1 MKRRLILSAGTAGAA
16 ALPLS
21 ACGFIGGGD
30 DEGDAKTIKFWL
42 SGDANQGGGFQKMA
56 DKYHEET
63 GITVDIDDIPYDD
76 FNTRLRNAAQA
87 DGLPDLARVTAID
100 PIWMNQ
106 LEDLSDVASEHG
118 VMENLLTENEDGEI
132 PTFLT
137 DLTAVGLYVNKT
149 LFDEAGVSYPTTPE
163 GLWTWD
169 QFIAAVKEVKAATGC
184 RYGLVMDP
192 SSHRLR
198 SFMYQFG
205 SDGFTLGEDCTYS
218 TDEATT
224 TEALQFFADIND
236 DDVMPKSVWVS
247 GDDPNALFKSGQVAA
262 YYSGSWQVAD
272 FQANIADFEWASALM
287 PAQPRRATNL
297 GGGYIVVFKGDKSQ
311 ESARLRQL
319 ALHRGELHRDLRD
332 LRIPAG
338 DPGAR
343 HRLRRLA
350 DELRPVQRGDRRIRP
365 DLLRPGTGRL
375 GGRVRGADRRR
386 RRRPA
391 QGRGRQARRR
401 RAGRGHD
408 HREHHCRTQ
417 REHRLRVTL
426 DGHRHRFQTPY
437 RAAQAA
443 R

>member
-30 DEGDAKTIKFWL
+30 DEGDAKSIKFWL

-56 DKYHEET
+56 DKYKKET

-149 LFDEAGVSYPTTPE
+149 LFDEAGVAYPTTPD

-205 SDGFTLGEDCTYS
+205 SDGFTLGDDCTYS
-218 TDEATT
+218 TDEAAT

-236 DDVMPKSVWVS
+236 DDVMPRSVWVS

-297 GGGYIVVFKGDKSQ
+297 GGGYIVVYKGDKSQ
-311 ESARLRQL
+311 TALDFVNWLFTAENYTEICEISGFLPVVEGLTIDYGDSQASFDLYNEEIAASDPISSAQERASLEMTYAGQSAGGDADPLKDEAVKL
-319 ALHRGELHRDLRD
+319 ANGEQDVATT
-332 LRIPAG
+332 IANIIAG
-338 DPGAR
+338 
-343 HRLRRLA
+343 LN
-350 DELRPVQRGDRRIRP
+350 ENIVC
-365 DLLRPGTGRL
+365 
-375 GGRVRGADRRR
+375 
-386 RRRPA
+386 
-391 QGRGRQARRR
+391 
-401 RAGRGHD
+401 
-408 HREHHCRTQ
+408 E
-417 REHRLRVTL
+417 
-426 DGHRHRFQTPY
+426 
-437 RAAQAA
+437 
-443 R
+443 

>member
-169 QFIAAVKEVKAATGC
+169 QFIAAVNEVKAATGC

-236 DDVMPKSVWVS
+236 DEVMPKSVWVS

-311 ESARLRQL
+311 ESLDFVNWL
-319 ALHRGELHRDLRD
+319 FTEENYIELSEISGFLPVIEGLDIDYGDSQASFDLYNEE
-332 LRIPAG
+332 IAAS
-338 DPGAR
+338 DP
-343 HRLRRLA
+343 
-350 DELRPVQRGDRRIRP
+350 ISS
-365 DLLRPGTGRL
+365 
-375 GGRVRGADRRR
+375 
-386 RRRPA
+386 A
-391 QGRGRQARRR
+391 Q
-401 RAGRGHD
+401 
-408 HREHHCRTQ
+408 E
-417 REHRLRVTL
+417 
-426 DGHRHRFQTPY
+426 
-437 RAAQAA
+437 RAALEAVYAGQTSGGDADPLKDEAVKLAA
-443 R
+443 GEQDVATTIANIIAGLNENIVCE

>member
-1 MKRRLILSAGTAGAA
+1 MKRRLVLSAGTAGAA

-30 DEGDAKTIKFWL
+30 EEGSADTIKFWL

-56 DKYHEET
+56 DKYFEET
-63 GITVDIDDIPYDD
+63 GVTVDIDDIPYDD

-106 LEDLSDVASEHG
+106 LEDLADVAAERG
-118 VMENLLTENEDGEI
+118 VMESLLAENEEGAI

-137 DLTAVGLYVNKT
+137 DLTAVGLYVNKS
-149 LFDEAGVSYPTTPE
+149 LFDQAGVAYPTTAD

-169 QFIAAVKEVKAATGC
+169 QFIAAVKEVKDATGA

-218 TDEATT
+218 TKEAETT
-224 TEALQFFADIND
+224 AALQFFADIND

-247 GDDPNALFKSGQVAA
+247 GDDANALFKSGQVAA

-287 PAQPRRATNL
+287 PAQTRRATNL
-297 GGGYIVVFKGDKSQ
+297 GGGYIVAYKGEKSQ
-311 ESARLRQL
+311 AALDFISWLFDAANYTEICEISGFLPVVQGLDIDYGDAQTSFDLYNDEIANAAPVAAEQGNASLEMVYKGQSSGSDADPLKDEAIKL
-319 ALHRGELHRDLRD
+319 ANGEQDVATT
-332 LRIPAG
+332 IANIIAG
-338 DPGAR
+338 
-343 HRLRRLA
+343 LN
-350 DELRPVQRGDRRIRP
+350 ENI
-365 DLLRPGTGRL
+365 TC
-375 GGRVRGADRRR
+375 
-386 RRRPA
+386 
-391 QGRGRQARRR
+391 
-401 RAGRGHD
+401 
-408 HREHHCRTQ
+408 E
-417 REHRLRVTL
+417 
-426 DGHRHRFQTPY
+426 
-437 RAAQAA
+437 
-443 R
+443 

>member
-205 SDGFTLGEDCTYS
+205 SDAFTLGEDCKYS

-311 ESARLRQL
+311 ESLDFVNWLFTEENYIEICEISGFLPVIPGLDIDYGDSQTSFDLYNEEIAASDPISSAQERSALEAVYAGQTAGGDADPLKDEAVKL
-319 ALHRGELHRDLRD
+319 AAGEQDVATT
-332 LRIPAG
+332 IANIIAG
-338 DPGAR
+338 
-343 HRLRRLA
+343 LN
-350 DELRPVQRGDRRIRP
+350 ENIVC
-365 DLLRPGTGRL
+365 
-375 GGRVRGADRRR
+375 
-386 RRRPA
+386 
-391 QGRGRQARRR
+391 
-401 RAGRGHD
+401 
-408 HREHHCRTQ
+408 E
-417 REHRLRVTL
+417 
-426 DGHRHRFQTPY
+426 
-437 RAAQAA
+437 
-443 R
+443 

>member
-1 MKRRLILSAGTAGAA
+1 MKRRLILTAGTAGAA

-30 DEGDAKTIKFWL
+30 DEGDADTIKFWL

-56 DKYHEET
+56 DKYFEET
-63 GITVDIDDIPYDD
+63 GVTVDIDDIPYDD

-87 DGLPDLARVTAID
+87 DGLPDLARVSAID

-118 VMENLLTENEDGEI
+118 VMENLLIENEDGEI

-137 DLTAVGLYVNKT
+137 DLTAVGMYVNKT
-149 LFDEAGVSYPTTPE
+149 LFDQAGVTYPTTADQI
-163 GLWTWD
+163 WTWD
-169 QFIAAVKEVKAATGC
+169 AFISAVKEVKAATGA

-198 SFMYQFG
+198 SLMYQFG
-205 SDGFTLGEDCTYS
+205 SDGFLLGDDCTYS
-218 TDEATT
+218 TDEAAT

-236 DDVMPKSVWVS
+236 DDVMPRSVWVS

-297 GGGYIVVFKGDKSQ
+297 GGGYAVVFKGDKSKASLDFVNWLFTAENYTEICEISGFLPVIQ
-311 ESARLRQL
+311 GLDIDYGTSQASFDLYNEEIAASDPISSEQGNSALEITYAGQTSGGDADPLKDEAVKL
-319 ALHRGELHRDLRD
+319 ANGEQDVPTTIANIIASLNEN
-332 LRIPAG
+332 ISC
-338 DPGAR
+338 
-343 HRLRRLA
+343 
-350 DELRPVQRGDRRIRP
+350 E
-365 DLLRPGTGRL
+365 
-375 GGRVRGADRRR
+375 
-386 RRRPA
+386 
-391 QGRGRQARRR
+391 
-401 RAGRGHD
+401 
-408 HREHHCRTQ
+408 
-417 REHRLRVTL
+417 
-426 DGHRHRFQTPY
+426 
-437 RAAQAA
+437 
-443 R
+443 